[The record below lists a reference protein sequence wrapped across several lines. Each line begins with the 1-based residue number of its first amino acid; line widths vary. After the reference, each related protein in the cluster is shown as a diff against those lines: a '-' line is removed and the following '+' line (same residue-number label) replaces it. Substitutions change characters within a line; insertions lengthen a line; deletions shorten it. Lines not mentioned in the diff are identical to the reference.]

1 MNTREQI
8 KKLASLLEEKVM
20 YFDHKSYDFEEDIP
34 HLILD
39 GERVNVESVWIDK
52 KGLSMTITT
61 KDTEFGLGFYEDIE
75 NGDTFETIDKE
86 LEECGMDEF
95 LRDIYYEHPRSWE
108 IGDYEDD
115 FLTWEENTSTE
126 ETSTENTPTEETEEE
141 KTQTYRIAVTNVEYG
156 FIDVVAT
163 SLDEAM
169 EKVESFDGD
178 YYVNKNTITH
188 TELIEVLDK

>member
-20 YFDHKSYDFEEDIP
+20 YFDHKSYDFAEDIP
-34 HLILD
+34 HLIID
-39 GERVNVESVWIDK
+39 GERVNIESVWIDK

-61 KDTEFGLGFYEDIE
+61 KDTEIGLGFYEDEE
-75 NGDTFETIDKE
+75 NTFETIDKE

-126 ETSTENTPTEETEEE
+126 ETEEGN
-141 KTQTYRIAVTNVEYG
+141 TQTYRIAVTNVEYG

-169 EKVESFDGD
+169 EKVEAFDGD

>member
-20 YFDHKSYDFEEDIP
+20 YFDHKSYDFAEDIP

-39 GERVNVESVWIDK
+39 GERVNIDSVWIDK

-61 KDTEFGLGFYEDIE
+61 KDTEIGLGFNEDIE

-115 FLTWEENTSTE
+115 FLTWEENISTE
-126 ETSTENTPTEETEEE
+126 ETEKEGE

-178 YYVNKNTITH
+178 YYVNKNTITN

>member
-20 YFDHKSYDFEEDIP
+20 YFDHKSYDFAEDIP

-39 GERVNVESVWIDK
+39 GKRENIESVWIDK

-61 KDTEFGLGFYEDIE
+61 KDTEIGLGFYEDIE
-75 NGDTFETIDKE
+75 NGDTFETIDKQ

-115 FLTWEENTSTE
+115 FLTWEENTS
-126 ETSTENTPTEETEEE
+126 TEETEEE

-178 YYVNKNTITH
+178 YYVNKNTITN

>member
-8 KKLASLLEEKVM
+8 KKLASLLEEKVL
-20 YFDHKSYDFEEDIP
+20 YFDHKSYDFAEDIP
-34 HLILD
+34 HLVLD

-52 KGLSMTITT
+52 KGLTMNVTT
-61 KDTEFGLGFYEDIE
+61 ADCEICLGFYEDEE
-75 NGDTFETIDKE
+75 NTFETIDKE

-115 FLTWEENTSTE
+115 FLTWEENASTE
-126 ETSTENTPTEETEEE
+126 ETEEEEE

-178 YYVNKNTITH
+178 YYVNKNTLAH
-188 TELIEVLDK
+188 TELIEILDK

>member
-34 HLILD
+34 HLIID
-39 GERVNVESVWIDK
+39 GERVNIESVWIDK
-52 KGLSMTITT
+52 KGLTMTVTT
-61 KDTEFGLGFYEDIE
+61 NDTEFGLGFYEDIE

-86 LEECGMDEF
+86 LEEMGMDEL

-115 FLTWEENTSTE
+115 FLTLEENTSTE
-126 ETSTENTPTEETEEE
+126 ETEEV
-141 KTQTYRIAVTNVEYG
+141 KAQTYRIAVTNVEYG
-156 FIDVVAT
+156 FIDVVAS

-169 EKVESFDGD
+169 EKVECFDGD

-188 TELIEVLDK
+188 TELIEILDE

>member
-1 MNTREQI
+1 M
-8 KKLASLLEEKVM
+8 
-20 YFDHKSYDFEEDIP
+20 
-34 HLILD
+34 
-39 GERVNVESVWIDK
+39 
-52 KGLSMTITT
+52 
-61 KDTEFGLGFYEDIE
+61 
-75 NGDTFETIDKE
+75 
-86 LEECGMDEF
+86 CGMDEF

-126 ETSTENTPTEETEEE
+126 ETEEE
-141 KTQTYRIAVTNVEYG
+141 EGKAQTYRIAVTNVEYG

-178 YYVNKNTITH
+178 YYVNKNTIANA
-188 TELIEVLDK
+188 ELIEILDK

>member
-8 KKLASLLEEKVM
+8 KKLAKLLNGKTIH
-20 YFDHKSYDFEEDIP
+20 FDWKSYDFEEDIP

-39 GERVNVESVWIDK
+39 GKRENIESVWIDK
-52 KGLSMTITT
+52 EGLTMTITT
-61 KDTEFGLGFYEDIE
+61 NDTEIGLGFNEDIE

-95 LRDIYYEHPRSWE
+95 LRDIYYEHPRSWD

-126 ETSTENTPTEETEEE
+126 DTEEV

-169 EKVESFDGD
+169 EKVECFDGD
-178 YYVNKNTITH
+178 YYVNKNTIAH
-188 TELIEVLDK
+188 TELIEILDK

>member
-20 YFDHKSYDFEEDIP
+20 YFDHKSYDFAEDIP

-39 GERVNVESVWIDK
+39 GERVNIDSVWIDK

-61 KDTEFGLGFYEDIE
+61 KDTEIGLGFYEDIE

-115 FLTWEENTSTE
+115 FLTLEENIS
-126 ETSTENTPTEETEEE
+126 TEETEEE

-169 EKVESFDGD
+169 EKVECFDGD
-178 YYVNKNTITH
+178 YYVNKNTITN
-188 TELIEVLDK
+188 TELIEILDN

>member
-1 MNTREQI
+1 MSTREQI

-20 YFDHKSYDFEEDIP
+20 YFDHKSYAFEEDIP
-34 HLILD
+34 HLIID
-39 GERVNVESVWIDK
+39 GERVNIESVWIDK
-52 KGLSMTITT
+52 KGLKMTVTT
-61 KDTEFGLGFYEDIE
+61 DDNTEINFGFYEDIE

-115 FLTWEENTSTE
+115 FLTLEENTS
-126 ETSTENTPTEETEEE
+126 TEETEEE
-141 KTQTYRIAVTNVEYG
+141 KTQTYRIAITNVEYG

>member
-20 YFDHKSYDFEEDIP
+20 YFDHKSYDFAEDIP
-34 HLILD
+34 HLYID
-39 GERVNVESVWIDK
+39 GERKNIESVWIDK
-52 KGLSMTITT
+52 KGLTMTVTT
-61 KDTEFGLGFYEDIE
+61 NDTEFGLGFYEDIE

-86 LEECGMDEF
+86 LEECGMEGF
-95 LRDIYYEHPRSWE
+95 LRDIYYNHPRSWE

-115 FLTWEENTSTE
+115 FLTWDENTTTENTSTE
-126 ETSTENTPTEETEEE
+126 ETEEGN
-141 KTQTYRIAVTNVEYG
+141 TQTYRIAVTNVEYG

-178 YYVNKNTITH
+178 YYVNKNTITNA
-188 TELIEVLDK
+188 ELIEILDK

>member
-20 YFDHKSYDFEEDIP
+20 YFDHKSYDFAEDIP

-52 KGLSMTITT
+52 KGLTMTITT
-61 KDTEFGLGFYEDIE
+61 NDTEFGLGFYEDEE
-75 NGDTFETIDKE
+75 NTFETIDKE

-126 ETSTENTPTEETEEE
+126 ETEEGN
-141 KTQTYRIAVTNVEYG
+141 TQTYRIAVTNVEYG

-178 YYVNKNTITH
+178 YYVNKNTIAH
-188 TELIEVLDK
+188 TELIEILDK

>member
-8 KKLASLLEEKVM
+8 KRLASLLEEKVL
-20 YFDHKSYDFEEDIP
+20 YFDHKSYDFAEDIP
-34 HLILD
+34 PLVLD

-52 KGLSMTITT
+52 KGLTMNVTT
-61 KDTEFGLGFYEDIE
+61 ADCEICLGFYEDEE
-75 NGDTFETIDKE
+75 NTFETIDKE

-115 FLTWEENTSTE
+115 FLTWEE
-126 ETSTENTPTEETEEE
+126 ETSTEETEEE
-141 KTQTYRIAVTNVEYG
+141 EGKAQTQTYRIAVTNVEYG

-178 YYVNKNTITH
+178 YYVNKNTITN

>member
-8 KKLASLLEEKVM
+8 KKLASLLEEKVL
-20 YFDHKSYDFEEDIP
+20 YFDHKSYDFAEDIP
-34 HLILD
+34 HLVLD
-39 GERVNVESVWIDK
+39 GERVNIDSVWIDK

-61 KDTEFGLGFYEDIE
+61 NDTEFGLGFYEDEE
-75 NGDTFETIDKE
+75 NTFETIDKE
-86 LEECGMDEF
+86 LKECGMDEF

-115 FLTWEENTSTE
+115 FLTWDENTSTE
-126 ETSTENTPTEETEEE
+126 ETEN
-141 KTQTYRIAVTNVEYG
+141 TQTYRIAVTNVEYG

>member
-8 KKLASLLEEKVM
+8 KKLASLLEEKVL
-20 YFDHKSYDFEEDIP
+20 YFDHKSYDFAEDIP

-39 GERVNVESVWIDK
+39 GERVNIDSVWIDK

-61 KDTEFGLGFYEDIE
+61 NDTEIGLGFYEDIE

-115 FLTWEENTSTE
+115 FLTWEENTSTKE
-126 ETSTENTPTEETEEE
+126 TEEEEE
-141 KTQTYRIAVTNVEYG
+141 KTQTYRIAITNVEYG

-178 YYVNKNTITH
+178 YYVNKNTITN
-188 TELIEVLDK
+188 TELLEVLDK

>member
-20 YFDHKSYDFEEDIP
+20 YFDHKSYDFAEDIP

-39 GERVNVESVWIDK
+39 GERVNIDSVWIDK

-61 KDTEFGLGFYEDIE
+61 KDTEIGLGFYEDIE

-115 FLTWEENTSTE
+115 FLTWEEDTSTE
-126 ETSTENTPTEETEEE
+126 ETEKEGE

-178 YYVNKNTITH
+178 YYVNKNTITN

>member
-20 YFDHKSYDFEEDIP
+20 YFDHKSYDFAEDIP

-39 GERVNVESVWIDK
+39 GERVNIDSVWIDK

-61 KDTEFGLGFYEDIE
+61 KDTEIGLGFNEDIE

-115 FLTWEENTSTE
+115 FLTWDENTL
-126 ETSTENTPTEETEEE
+126 TEETEEE
-141 KTQTYRIAVTNVEYG
+141 EGKAQTYRIAVTNVEYG

-178 YYVNKNTITH
+178 YYVNKNTITN

>member
-8 KKLASLLEEKVM
+8 KKLASLLDGKVM
-20 YFDHKSYDFEEDIP
+20 YFDHKSYDFAEDIP

-39 GERVNVESVWIDK
+39 GERKNINSVSIGKD
-52 KGLSMTITT
+52 GLTMKVMTT
-61 KDTEFGLGFYEDIE
+61 DCEYSLGFNEDIE

-86 LEECGMDEF
+86 LKECGMDEF

-126 ETSTENTPTEETEEE
+126 ETEEE
-141 KTQTYRIAVTNVEYG
+141 EGKAQTYRIAVTNVEYG

>member
-1 MNTREQI
+1 MI
-8 KKLASLLEEKVM
+8 
-20 YFDHKSYDFEEDIP
+20 
-34 HLILD
+34 
-39 GERVNVESVWIDK
+39 
-52 KGLSMTITT
+52 ITT
-61 KDTEFGLGFYEDIE
+61 NDTEIGLGFYEDIE

-95 LRDIYYEHPRSWE
+95 LRDIYYNHPRSWD

-115 FLTWEENTSTE
+115 FLTWDENTSTE
-126 ETSTENTPTEETEEE
+126 ETEEE
-141 KTQTYRIAVTNVEYG
+141 EGKAQTYRIAVTNVEYG

-178 YYVNKNTITH
+178 YYVNKNTITN
-188 TELIEVLDK
+188 TELIEILDK

>member
-39 GERVNVESVWIDK
+39 YERKNIRSVSIGKD
-52 KGLSMTITT
+52 GLTMKVMTT
-61 KDTEFGLGFYEDIE
+61 DCEHRLGFCEDIE
-75 NGDTFETIDKE
+75 YGITFETIDKE

-126 ETSTENTPTEETEEE
+126 ETEKEGE

-169 EKVESFDGD
+169 EKVECFDGD
-178 YYVNKNTITH
+178 YYVNKNTITN
-188 TELIEVLDK
+188 TELIEILDK

>member
-8 KKLASLLEEKVM
+8 KKLANLLNGKTIH
-20 YFDHKSYDFEEDIP
+20 FDWKSYDFEEDIP

-39 GERVNVESVWIDK
+39 DERKNIRSVSIGKDGITMK
-52 KGLSMTITT
+52 VMTT
-61 KDTEFGLGFYEDIE
+61 DCEHRLGFCEDIE
-75 NGDTFETIDKE
+75 YGITIETIDKE

-115 FLTWEENTSTE
+115 FLTWDENTSTE
-126 ETSTENTPTEETEEE
+126 ETEKEEE
-141 KTQTYRIAVTNVEYG
+141 EGKTQTYRIAVTNVEYG

>member
-20 YFDHKSYDFEEDIP
+20 YFDHKSYDFAEDIP

-39 GERVNVESVWIDK
+39 GERVNIDSVWIDK

-61 KDTEFGLGFYEDIE
+61 KDTEIGLGFNEDIE

-126 ETSTENTPTEETEEE
+126 ETEKEEE
-141 KTQTYRIAVTNVEYG
+141 EGKAQTYRIAVTNVEYG

-163 SLDEAM
+163 S
-169 EKVESFDGD
+169 
-178 YYVNKNTITH
+178 
-188 TELIEVLDK
+188 

>member
-8 KKLASLLEEKVM
+8 KKLASLLEEKVL
-20 YFDHKSYDFEEDIP
+20 YFDHKSYDFAEDIP
-34 HLILD
+34 HLVLD
-39 GERVNVESVWIDK
+39 GERVNIESVWIDK
-52 KGLSMTITT
+52 KGLTMNVTT
-61 KDTEFGLGFYEDIE
+61 ADCEICLGFYEDEE
-75 NGDTFETIDKE
+75 NTFETIDKE

-115 FLTWEENTSTE
+115 FLTLEEETSTE
-126 ETSTENTPTEETEEE
+126 ETEEGNA
-141 KTQTYRIAVTNVEYG
+141 QTYRIAVTNVEYG

>member
-8 KKLASLLEEKVM
+8 KKLANLLNGKTIH
-20 YFDHKSYDFEEDIP
+20 FDWKSYDFEEDIP

-39 GERVNVESVWIDK
+39 GERVNIDSVWIDK

-61 KDTEFGLGFYEDIE
+61 KDTEIGLGFNEDIE

-126 ETSTENTPTEETEEE
+126 ETEKEGE

-178 YYVNKNTITH
+178 YYVNKNTIAN
-188 TELIEVLDK
+188 TELIEILDN

>member
-8 KKLASLLEEKVM
+8 KKLASLLEEKVL
-20 YFDHKSYDFEEDIP
+20 YFDHKSYDFAEDIP

-52 KGLSMTITT
+52 KGLTMTITT
-61 KDTEFGLGFYEDIE
+61 NDTEFGLGFYEDEE
-75 NGDTFETIDKE
+75 NTFETIDKE

-126 ETSTENTPTEETEEE
+126 ETEEGN
-141 KTQTYRIAVTNVEYG
+141 TQTYRIAVTNVEYG

-188 TELIEVLDK
+188 TELIEILDK

>member
-34 HLILD
+34 HLIID
-39 GERVNVESVWIDK
+39 GKRVNIESVWIGK
-52 KGLSMTITT
+52 EGLTMTVTT
-61 KDTEFGLGFYEDIE
+61 NDAEICLGFYEDIE

-126 ETSTENTPTEETEEE
+126 ETEEE

-188 TELIEVLDK
+188 TELIEILDK

>member
-39 GERVNVESVWIDK
+39 GERVNIDSVWIDK

-61 KDTEFGLGFYEDIE
+61 KDTEIGLGFYEDIE

-115 FLTWEENTSTE
+115 FLTLEENTSTE
-126 ETSTENTPTEETEEE
+126 ETEEEEE

-178 YYVNKNTITH
+178 YYVNKNTITN
-188 TELIEVLDK
+188 TELIEILDE

>member
-20 YFDHKSYDFEEDIP
+20 YFDHKSYDFAEDIP

-39 GERVNVESVWIDK
+39 GERVNIDSVWIDK

-61 KDTEFGLGFYEDIE
+61 NDTEIGLGFYEDEE
-75 NGDTFETIDKE
+75 NTFETIDKE

-108 IGDYEDD
+108 IGNYEDD
-115 FLTWEENTSTE
+115 FLTLEENTSTE
-126 ETSTENTPTEETEEE
+126 ETEEGN
-141 KTQTYRIAVTNVEYG
+141 TQTYRIAVTNVEYG

-188 TELIEVLDK
+188 TELIEILDK

>member
-8 KKLASLLEEKVM
+8 KKLASLLEEKVL
-20 YFDHKSYDFEEDIP
+20 YFDHKSYDFAEDIP
-34 HLILD
+34 HLVLD

-52 KGLSMTITT
+52 KGLTMNVTT
-61 KDTEFGLGFYEDIE
+61 ADCEICLGFYEDEE
-75 NGDTFETIDKE
+75 NTFETIDKE

-115 FLTWEENTSTE
+115 FLTWEE
-126 ETSTENTPTEETEEE
+126 ETSTEETEEE
-141 KTQTYRIAVTNVEYG
+141 EGKAQTQTYRIAVTNVEYG